1 MSKGKIAI
9 IGLGYV
15 GLPLAIEFGKK
26 YIVTAYDIDRKRV
39 NSLKKGKDLTLQID
53 NKEFSKS
60 KDIKFTNN
68 INDLDNN
75 DIFIVTVPTPINKKN
90 LPDLS
95 AVKKASIQIGK
106 CLREGNIVVFES
118 TVYPGATEEVCV
130 PILEKHSNLKF
141 NKDFF
146 CGYSP
151 ERINPGDKKHTLTKI
166 KKVVS
171 GSNDKTLKK
180 LDALYSSIIS
190 AGTYRAPS
198 IRVAEAAKV
207 IENTQRDINIA
218 LMNELSLIFKQM
230 DIDTLEVLKAAETK
244 WNFLPFKPGLVG
256 GHCIGV
262 DPYYLTYKAQEMGYD
277 PKIILSGRSLNNEMP
292 YKVFKII
299 KDLMKDRKIS
309 IRDSK
314 ALVMGVTFKEDCP
327 DIRNSKI
334 IDLIKSLKKS
344 RMQVDCY
351 DPWVEASEFKRFY
364 NLDLKK
370 RLKRNHYDL
379 VVIAVPHTLFKKLGI
394 DNIKNSA
401 KKKNVIYDIKG
412 LFDLKN
418 VDGRL

>member
-1 MSKGKIAI
+1 MNTDKIAI

-60 KDIKFTNN
+60 KDIRFTNN

-95 AVKKASIQIGK
+95 ALKKASTQIGK
-106 CLREGNIVVFES
+106 CLRKGNIVVFES

-130 PILEKHSNLKF
+130 PILEKHSKLQF

-151 ERINPGDKKHTLTKI
+151 ERINPGDKKHTLKKI

-171 GSNDKTLKK
+171 GSNNKTLLK
-180 LDALYSSIIS
+180 LDKLYSSIIT

-230 DIDTLEVLKAAETK
+230 NIDTLEVLKAAETK

-262 DPYYLTYKAQEMGYD
+262 DPYYLTYKAQELGYD
-277 PKIILSGRSLNNEMP
+277 PKIILSGRNLNNQMP
-292 YKVFKII
+292 YKVIENI
-299 KDLMKDRKIS
+299 KELMKDRKIPL
-309 IRDSK
+309 RDSK

-327 DIRNSKI
+327 DIRNSKV
-334 IDLIKSLKKS
+334 IDLIKDLEKS
-344 RMQVDCY
+344 KVKVDCY
-351 DPWVEASEFKRFY
+351 DPWVDVSEFKRFY

-370 RLKRNHYDL
+370 TLKRNHYDL
-379 VVIAVPHTLFKKLGI
+379 VVIAVPHSSFMKLGI
-394 DNIKNSA
+394 DRIKDSA
-401 KKKNVIYDIKG
+401 KNKNVIYDIKG

-418 VDGRL
+418 IDGRL